1 MEVTKIRP
9 LHAHPVS
16 VLSLYILTTLAFFQ
30 FFRQIGDIQG
40 GMAIDPS
47 FSLSNRFSVS
57 HPRVLAHDLPSTPN
71 VLPAPVTWLLLF
83 VVQLSIQI
91 SLPRDNS
98 LRSPSLSPTPTMQA
112 PGLDK
117 LSKVFSLITLCFSST
132 VIYLCH
138 YLMTHSLFR
147 M

>member
-9 LHAHPVS
+9 LHAHPIS

-57 HPRVLAHDLPSTPN
+57 NPRVLAHDLFSTPN
-71 VLPAPVTWLLLF
+71 VLPAPVT
-83 VVQLSIQI
+83 
-91 SLPRDNS
+91 
-98 LRSPSLSPTPTMQA
+98 
-112 PGLDK
+112 
-117 LSKVFSLITLCFSST
+117 
-132 VIYLCH
+132 
-138 YLMTHSLFR
+138 
-147 M
+147 